1 MFASDDR
8 FDDERLKLKLSEVK
22 SDEFE
27 LLGVMREF
35 PKLLAGRG
43 TSYES
48 SILNKRL
55 VAVLDV
61 DKIDCRLRAFLA
73 RKFSWFTGTAGLGIS

>member
-1 MFASDDR
+1 MLASDDR
-8 FDDERLKLKLSEVK
+8 FDDDKLKLKLSEVK
-22 SDEFE
+22 RDEFE

-35 PKLLAGRG
+35 PKLLEGRG

-55 VAVLDV
+55 VAVLEV
-61 DKIDCRLRAFLA
+61 DKIDWRLNTFLNL
-73 RKFSWFTGTAGLGIS
+73 KFSFATGTAGFGIS

>member
-1 MFASDDR
+1 MFTNDDR
-8 FDDERLKLKLSEVK
+8 FDEERLRLKLSEVK

-35 PKLLAGRG
+35 PRLLDGLG

-55 VAVLDV
+55 VAVLEV
-61 DKIDCRLRAFLA
+61 DKIDCRLKAFLA
-73 RKFSWFTGTAGLGIS
+73 LKFSLFTGTAGFGIS

>member
-1 MFASDDR
+1 MLTSDDR

-22 SDEFE
+22 SEEFE
-27 LLGVMREF
+27 LLGVIREF
-35 PKLLAGRG
+35 PRLLDGRG

-48 SILNKRL
+48 SILSRRL

-61 DKIDCRLRAFLA
+61 DKIDWRLTACLA
-73 RKFSWFTGTAGLGIS
+73 LKFSLFTGTAGFGIS